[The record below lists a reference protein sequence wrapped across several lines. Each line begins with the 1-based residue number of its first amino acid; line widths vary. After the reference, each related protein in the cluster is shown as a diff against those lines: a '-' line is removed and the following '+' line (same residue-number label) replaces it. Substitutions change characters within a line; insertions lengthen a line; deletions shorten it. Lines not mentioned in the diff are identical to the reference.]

1 MTLMNYRVIELFAG
15 GKVPVTNIARYVEN
29 LDKASKTGDILPLLN
44 YSNYMQERGK
54 PEPAKVLSPKEI
66 EKIRQLREEG
76 SDRKRE
82 DRRREDGKR
91 EDRTRDDRRRR

>member
-1 MTLMNYRVIELFAG
+1 MTLMQYRVIELFAG

-29 LDKASKTGDILPLLN
+29 LEKAAETGEILPLLN

-66 EKIRQLREEG
+66 EKIRKQRDEG

-82 DRRREDGKR
+82 DRSRQ
-91 EDRTRDDRRRR
+91 DRSRQDRRRR